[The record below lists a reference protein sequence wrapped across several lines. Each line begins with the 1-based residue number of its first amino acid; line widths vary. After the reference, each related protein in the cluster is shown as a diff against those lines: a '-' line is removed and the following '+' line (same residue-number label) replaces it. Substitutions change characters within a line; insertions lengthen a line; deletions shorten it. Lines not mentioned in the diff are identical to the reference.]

1 MQITTNRTRLAHNSS
16 SSPTQAQANKNH
28 SSALLLGGIMYENHN
43 SSSQANKYHS
53 SAHLLCGI
61 IERELQHKLTSKQE
75 SQLCP
80 LAMWDNIRELQL
92 KLTYTSADKQESS
105 QGRRPKL
112 QRHNPNPIPDGRVQ
126 PVNWL
131 KVLLHQKKKLITA
144 NNQQAGCPWNLIH
157 NDNRSWIGVVM
168 ILPQVHLRK
177 PCYDFTFL

>member
-1 MQITTNRTRLAHNSS
+1 MV
-16 SSPTQAQANKNH
+16 PDEKTQATTTQAHLHKHKQTRIIDLIN
-28 SSALLLGGIMYENHN
+28 ENHN